1 MMSVRTM
8 TYREP
13 RDGAAQEGEADITR
27 DDHGNIAVDGVTVQA
42 VRSFPNGYTGL
53 VLVDNKTT
61 YVLTSAF
68 QHIAS

>member
-13 RDGAAQEGEADITR
+13 RNGAAQEGETEITR
-27 DDHGNIAVDGVTVQA
+27 DDHGHIAVDGVTVQA

-61 YVLTSAF
+61 YVMTDAF
-68 QHIAS
+68 QHIGP